1 MPCVDSLVSK
11 RIKLSATG
19 VGSLALVLF
28 DSLLM
33 IALTELLWDASS
45 DLKVEGTLVLAGL
58 DSWCGMAKVWRREL
72 VCKISVLDSS
82 EVF

>member
-1 MPCVDSLVSK
+1 MPCVDSQVSK

-33 IALTELLWDASS
+33 IALTELLIDASS

-58 DSWCGMAKVWRREL
+58 DSWCGMTKV
-72 VCKISVLDSS
+72 
-82 EVF
+82 